1 MAGNKISAQ
10 EFIDGVIDPGSF
22 TSWDTAPVDVPADEN
37 YRAELR
43 RAAEKSGTDES
54 VLTGAG
60 TVHGRRVALIACEF
74 SFLAGS
80 IGVAAAE
87 RIVTAIERAT
97 EERLPL
103 LASPTS
109 GGTRMQEGTLAFV
122 QMVKIAAA
130 VAEHKASH
138 LGYLVYL
145 RNPTTGGVFA
155 SWGSLGHVTA
165 AEPGA
170 LVGFLGPRVYQALYN
185 EPFPEGVQTAE
196 NLYRK
201 GVIDGVVPLE
211 GVRQLVHRLLRVLV
225 EPDRPD
231 NSTSRA
237 VTTVDDVPD
246 IPAWQSVMLSRR
258 SERPGIRELLRHAA
272 SAQVRLSGTG
282 EGESD
287 STVLLSLARFRGV
300 SCVMFGQDR
309 TGQSASSTMGPG
321 ALREARRAMRLAE
334 ELRLPL
340 VLVIDTLGA
349 SLSKEAEERGL
360 APEIA
365 RCISDLVTLSTPTVS
380 VLLGQ
385 GTGGGALA
393 LLPADRVLCAQH
405 GWLAPLPPEG
415 ASAIVHRDTTH
426 APRMA
431 EAQGIRARDLLRNG
445 IVDGVIPE
453 RPDATEEPKEFV
465 KRVGAAVARELA
477 ELADEPAGERYS
489 RRIDRYRRLGVPTV

>member
-231 NSTSRA
+231 TSTSRA